1 MPSALF
7 GLGCLLVFA
16 VVRAVQD
23 TFFGN
28 VFQSISFF
36 IVASLAFGLSTAVFG
51 AWAWHHNSKEVRAL
65 INQTRLF
72 IALNATTAVAWI
84 MYFFAL
90 KNIEPAIVNTLYT
103 GIGPIAVLVLAQ
115 LRISMA
121 HRTDTSWTELLGHF
135 GVLASLVAIAG
146 VAVLDQS
153 GLAGPSISIRIVAV
167 TVAVIGGVIIAIS
180 HMIAR
185 RLGDLG
191 IGSAALMGLR
201 YPLTF
206 AIAVVAELALGQAG
220 TRPEMEALPLLA
232 LAAFGLIVIPS
243 FFLQLGIARTSPL
256 TVNVMRA
263 LGPIFV
269 FAAQQFDGR
278 LRFSGATLACTIAFA
293 FFAVL
298 TSSLRGWA
306 EARQVQTFVH

>member
-121 HRTDTSWTELLGHF
+121 HRTDTSWTELLEVISASSRHLLLS
-135 GVLASLVAIAG
+135 LASRCLISRDL
-146 VAVLDQS
+146 LDRQS
-153 GLAGPSISIRIVAV
+153 
-167 TVAVIGGVIIAIS
+167 
-180 HMIAR
+180 
-185 RLGDLG
+185 
-191 IGSAALMGLR
+191 
-201 YPLTF
+201 
-206 AIAVVAELALGQAG
+206 
-220 TRPEMEALPLLA
+220 
-232 LAAFGLIVIPS
+232 
-243 FFLQLGIARTSPL
+243 
-256 TVNVMRA
+256 
-263 LGPIFV
+263 V
-269 FAAQQFDGR
+269 FA
-278 LRFSGATLACTIAFA
+278 LL
-293 FFAVL
+293 L
-298 TSSLRGWA
+298 
-306 EARQVQTFVH
+306 

>member
-1 MPSALF
+1 M
-7 GLGCLLVFA
+7 
-16 VVRAVQD
+16 
-23 TFFGN
+23 
-28 VFQSISFF
+28 
-36 IVASLAFGLSTAVFG
+36 
-51 AWAWHHNSKEVRAL
+51 
-65 INQTRLF
+65 
-72 IALNATTAVAWI
+72 
-84 MYFFAL
+84 
-90 KNIEPAIVNTLYT
+90 
-103 GIGPIAVLVLAQ
+103 
-115 LRISMA
+115 
-121 HRTDTSWTELLGHF
+121 
-135 GVLASLVAIAG
+135 
-146 VAVLDQS
+146 
-153 GLAGPSISIRIVAV
+153 

-278 LRFSGATLACTIAFA
+278 LRFSGATLACIIAFA